1 MRLWGNP
8 DLAESWSKHTLC
20 WRFWDPEGLSQG
32 RWEGLSLKPPP
43 SPSHLWPGTFLHSAN
58 STCAPRCRNM
68 KMNKP
73 DLRPAGGRW
82 ACGETGREQA
92 CPSARGEVGVRAQSP
107 RKPAP
112 RRHPQQTPKR
122 KWSNL
127 RVLPG
132 RMPCPWKTRG
142 PSFHFTPLP
151 LLQPL
156 SLRRGH
162 FQPRRQSWPPWFLA
176 AGFLG
181 RPGVG
186 GFRLY
191 SPCPIRELGGQ
202 EELVNPAR
210 NPWALS
216 APSAGAPCTPACDE
230 KQPKAPR
237 MKGAL
242 SMPML
247 RTLRGDH
254 SCSQNPCTCQHPTP
268 SFKLPFCLHLS

>member
-1 MRLWGNP
+1 MTGAAPTLPPLSCLPDLPPPDEQPRPPSEARTPGPDPRSPLRQTPCPLPGLSLARDSTPQLSPGTVLRLWGNP
-8 DLAESWSKHTLC
+8 DLTESWSKHTLC
-20 WRFWDPEGLSQG
+20 WRFWDPEWLSQG

-43 SPSHLWPGTFLHSAN
+43 NPSRLWPRTFLQQTAN
-58 STCAPRCRNM
+58 STCAPGCRNV

-82 ACGETGREQA
+82 PCCEAGREQA

-142 PSFHFTPLP
+142 PSFHFIPLP

-156 SLRRGH
+156 SLCRGT
-162 FQPRRQSWPPWFLA
+162 A
-176 AGFLG
+176 
-181 RPGVG
+181 
-186 GFRLY
+186 
-191 SPCPIRELGGQ
+191 
-202 EELVNPAR
+202 
-210 NPWALS
+210 
-216 APSAGAPCTPACDE
+216 
-230 KQPKAPR
+230 
-237 MKGAL
+237 M
-242 SMPML
+242 
-247 RTLRGDH
+247 
-254 SCSQNPCTCQHPTP
+254 
-268 SFKLPFCLHLS
+268 